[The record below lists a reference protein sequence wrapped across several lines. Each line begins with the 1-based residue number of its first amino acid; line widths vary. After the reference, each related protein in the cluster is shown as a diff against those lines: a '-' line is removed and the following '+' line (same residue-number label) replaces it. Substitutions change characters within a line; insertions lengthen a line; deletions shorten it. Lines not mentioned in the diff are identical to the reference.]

1 MPHRDPETGQFVAGD
16 HTYKDIEMA
25 TFAAGVGIQAS
36 DLSGGTGFNGGDT
49 ETFSGL
55 ELIDYDEIIDRNEE
69 LHLLSAEHMLAVY
82 INSTETADGTVAVSM
97 SVSAD
102 PARIPSD
109 GVLSSASNTVEGN
122 VVGLSETD
130 DSIDLIG
137 RNLMAV
143 GHAPYTDG
151 SSGTGGGGSAG
162 HDMCDGTTFPAESGR
177 FHPRDE
183 LFANG
188 TIKAWNVDD
197 AGVHAQL
204 NGQHVYGVLE
214 DC

>member
-1 MPHRDPETGQFVAGD
+1 MPHRDPVTGQFTAESAQFD
-16 HTYKDIEMA
+16 DIEMT

-55 ELIDYDEIIDRNEE
+55 ELVDFDEFVDRNEE
-69 LHLLSAEHMLAVY
+69 LHLLSAEHVLSVFV
-82 INSTETADGTVAVSM
+82 NSTETADGTVAVSAG
-97 SVSAD
+97 VSAD

-109 GVLSSASNTVEGN
+109 GVLTSAANTVEGN

-137 RNLMAV
+137 RNLMATA
-143 GHAPYTDG
+143 HAPFTDG

-162 HDMCDGTTFPAESGR
+162 HDESDATMFPAEAGR

-183 LFANG
+183 LFLNG
-188 TIKAWNVDD
+188 TIKAWNIDD
-197 AGVHAQL
+197 AGVHAQI
-204 NGQHVYGVLE
+204 NGQHVYGVVE

>member
-1 MPHRDPETGQFVAGD
+1 MPHRDPETGQFVAESAQYD
-16 HTYKDIEMA
+16 DIEMT

-55 ELIDYDEIIDRNEE
+55 ELVDYDEFVDRNEE
-69 LHLLSAEHMLAVY
+69 LHLLSAEHVLSVY
-82 INSTETADGTVAVSM
+82 VNSTETADGTVAVSAG
-97 SVSAD
+97 VSAD

-109 GVLSSASNTVEGN
+109 GVLTSAGNTVEGN
-122 VVGLSETD
+122 VVGLSQTD

-143 GHAPYTDG
+143 AHAPYTDG

-162 HDMCDGTTFPAESGR
+162 HDEYDATMFPAEAGR

-183 LFANG
+183 LFLNG
-188 TIKAWNVDD
+188 TIKAWNIDD
-197 AGVHAQL
+197 AGVHAQV
-204 NGQHVYGVLE
+204 NGQHVYGVIE